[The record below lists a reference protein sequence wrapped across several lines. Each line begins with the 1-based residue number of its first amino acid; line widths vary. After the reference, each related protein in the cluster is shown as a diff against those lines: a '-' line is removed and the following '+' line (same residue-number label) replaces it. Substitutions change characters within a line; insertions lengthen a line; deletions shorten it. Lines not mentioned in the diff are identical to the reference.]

1 MPASLTITPASGSV
15 VATKSA
21 TKVTVVGADQNAV
34 PPTGYSGALGPNLQP
49 LQYPSSP
56 EMRYYLT
63 FELGGA
69 IRGKSYVFGVDETG
83 GHLFNNYIFPSAGS
97 WTVRLSNAA
106 DNSSVATTAVT
117 VS

>member
-1 MPASLTITPASGSV
+1 MAASLSITPASGSV
-15 VATKSA
+15 VAAKSA
-21 TKVTVVGADQNAV
+21 TKVAVAGADQNSPSA
-34 PPTGYSGALGPNLQP
+34 GYSGALGPNLQP
-49 LQYPSSP
+49 LQYPASP

-83 GHLFNNYIFPSAGS
+83 GHVFNNYIFPSAGS
-97 WTVRLSNAA
+97 WTVRLSTVDAT
-106 DNSSVATTAVT
+106 SIATTAVT